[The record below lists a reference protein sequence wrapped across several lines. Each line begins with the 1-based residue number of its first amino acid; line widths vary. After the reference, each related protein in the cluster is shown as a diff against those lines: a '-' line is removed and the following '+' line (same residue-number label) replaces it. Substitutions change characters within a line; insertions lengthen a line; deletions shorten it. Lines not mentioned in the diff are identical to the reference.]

1 MTTKISKEEVRHVA
15 DLARL
20 ELNEQEEERIT
31 EQMNS
36 LLSYMDKLNE
46 LDTREIPATTHAI
59 QLQNVFRRD
68 LVGSS
73 LDRRRAL
80 ANAPQT
86 DGVHFIVPKVF

>member
-1 MTTKISKEEVRHVA
+1 MA

-20 ELNEQEEERIT
+20 ELTEEEEARIT

-59 QLQNVFRRD
+59 QMQNVFRCD

-73 LDRRRAL
+73 LDRGHAL
-80 ANAPQT
+80 ANAPQS
-86 DGVHFIVPKVF
+86 DGVHFLVPKVF